1 MIIDSHCHIPLIS
14 KNKSAS
20 IQDRAR
26 QSLVKIAFFVFL
38 ASPGFVFYSPGHGDG
53 ADGFQSAV
61 RPCQDEGQELRRRPV
76 GRGGRLPVRHGQVSS
91 YLGE

>member
-1 MIIDSHCHIPLIS
+1 MSIYFQKQIGFDTRPSPPKFG
-14 KNKSAS
+14 KNS
-20 IQDRAR
+20 ILR
-26 QSLVKIAFFVFL
+26 FL